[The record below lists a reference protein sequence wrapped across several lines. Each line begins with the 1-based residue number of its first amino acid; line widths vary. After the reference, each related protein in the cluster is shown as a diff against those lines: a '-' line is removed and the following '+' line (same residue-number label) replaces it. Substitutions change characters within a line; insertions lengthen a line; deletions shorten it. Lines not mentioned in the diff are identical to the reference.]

1 MLFSTPE
8 FLFAFLPLVL
18 AGYFVALG
26 FARVTRWGQ
35 GPQNLLLLLASLLF
49 YAFGEKERVLW
60 MLLSIAVNWALGLA
74 IERLQGSPGAARAP
88 PFAARWA
95 LALGLAFDLA
105 LLGYFKYANLL
116 VESWNAMAGGGAR
129 FDAWQHVLLPIGI
142 SFYTFQSMSYLVDV
156 YRREVPAAR
165 NPLDFA
171 LFVSL
176 FPQLIAGPI
185 VRYRDVA
192 AQILARRLDL
202 PLFASGV
209 RRFLIGL
216 AKKVLVAEPTAHF
229 ATTVFELPGDS
240 LSAPLAWLGL
250 FAFTVGSYYDFSGYS
265 DMAIGLGRM
274 FGFRLFENFQWPL
287 ISQSITEMWRRWH
300 ISLGSWFKDYVYI
313 PLGGNRGGPWRT
325 YRNLM
330 VVFLLCGLW
339 HGASWNFAIFGL
351 WQGLYLALERG
362 RLGRWLAASPRVL
375 RHVYVLLVWNLGWL
389 FFCFVDLADS
399 WVYAKA
405 LLQGGSPQSAFE
417 FERLVDNH
425 LVFVLVLGAVGSTPW
440 VPALAKRL
448 RGTTAEG
455 PVRLLAWCALAVASV
470 LSLAAAAGATSTPFL
485 YFRF

>member
-18 AGYFVALG
+18 AGYFVAGGL
-26 FARVTRWGQ
+26 ARVGGLGQ
-35 GPQNLLLLLASLLF
+35 RPQNLLLLLASLFF

-60 MLLSIAVNWALGLA
+60 MVLSIAVNWALGLA
-74 IERLQGSPGAARAP
+74 IERLRDTGGEARGPPPAARL
-88 PFAARWA
+88 A
-95 LALGLAFDLA
+95 LAAGLLFDLG

-116 VESWNAMAGGGAR
+116 VGSWNAVAATGAQ

-156 YRREVPAAR
+156 YRGEVRAAK

-192 AQILARRLDL
+192 LQILARRVDL
-202 PLFASGV
+202 PLFASGA

-216 AKKVLVAEPTAHF
+216 SKKVLVAEPAAHF
-229 ATTVFELPGDS
+229 ANSVFELPGSS

-265 DMAIGLGRM
+265 DMAIGMGRM
-274 FGFRLFENFQWPL
+274 LGFRLFENFQWPL
-287 ISQSITEMWRRWH
+287 ISQSITELWRRWH

-313 PLGGNRGGPWRT
+313 PLGGNRGGEWRT

-362 RLGRWLAASPRVL
+362 RLGRWLVAAPRVL

-389 FFCFVDLADS
+389 FFCFVDPQDS
-399 WVYAKA
+399 WVYAQA
-405 LLQGGSPQSAFE
+405 LFQGGSAESAYE
-417 FERLVDNH
+417 FARLVNSH
-425 LVFVLVLGAVGSTPW
+425 FLWVLVLGALGSTPW
-440 VPALAKRL
+440 VPTVAQRV
-448 RGTTAEG
+448 RGTALEQ
-455 PVRLLAWCALAVASV
+455 PARLVAWLALAVASV
-470 LSLAAAAGATSTPFL
+470 LALAAAAGATSTPFL